1 LSPNSYGITIA
12 SFKETKRMWDT
23 NTILNNKNNKNNN
36 KNNKNNKKETNK
48 RYSKEGDAL
57 SSKFFAPHDA
67 NIPSFSIAKTSPK
80 LARRSARTGHH
91 YEKREQQ

>member
-1 LSPNSYGITIA
+1 MESPSRPL
-12 SFKETKRMWDT
+12 KRRRGCE
-23 NTILNNKNNKNNN
+23 ILIQYC
-36 KNNKNNKKETNK
+36 KNNKKETNK

-80 LARRSARTGHH
+80 LARRSARIGHH
-91 YEKREQQ
+91 YEKR

>member
-1 LSPNSYGITIA
+1 MGSPSRPL
-12 SFKETKRMWDT
+12 KRRRGCE
-23 NTILNNKNNKNNN
+23 IIIQYY
-36 KNNKNNKKETNK
+36 KNNKKETNK
-48 RYSKEGDAL
+48 RYSKEGDAS

-91 YEKREQQ
+91 YEKREQK

>member
-1 LSPNSYGITIA
+1 MGSPSRPL
-12 SFKETKRMWDT
+12 KRRRGCE
-23 NTILNNKNNKNNN
+23 IIIQYY
-36 KNNKNNKKETNK
+36 KNNKKETNK

-80 LARRSARTGHH
+80 LARRSARRGHH
-91 YEKREQQ
+91 YEKR